1 MAVLDPGVSALGWF
15 LIAPMMLGC
24 MLMLVVALLI
34 NNIQR
39 RFPYY
44 WWSPEETGRR
54 WKKQHPHHHQ
64 EHAKHVDGPSLEDGK
79 ELEKTDTE
87 TTRAASAFGSG
98 SGSGS
103 GSGDSDEDTD
113 LERQTTV
120 TWVEG
125 ERLVVS
131 KNHVTIPRSMYL
143 TYEEKI
149 VLETLSQRLS

>member
-1 MAVLDPGVSALGWF
+1 MAVLDDDVSALGWF
-15 LIAPMMLGC
+15 LVAPVMLGC
-24 MLMLVVALLI
+24 IIMLAVALLI

-54 WKKQHPHHHQ
+54 WKKQHHQPHQ
-64 EHAKHVDGPSLEDGK
+64 QGKHVDGPSSESEKG
-79 ELEKTDTE
+79 LEKTNSE
-87 TTRAASAFGSG
+87 TSGAASASG
-98 SGSGS
+98 SGSGE
-103 GSGDSDEDTD
+103 DEDTD
-113 LERQTTV
+113 LERQATV

>member
-1 MAVLDPGVSALGWF
+1 MAVLDPDVSALGWF
-15 LIAPMMLGC
+15 LVAPLMLGC

-54 WKKQHPHHHQ
+54 WKKQHPHHHHK
-64 EHAKHVDGPSLEDGK
+64 EGKHVDRSSLEGGK
-79 ELEKTDTE
+79 DLEKTDTE
-87 TTRAASAFGSG
+87 TTRAASASG

-103 GSGDSDEDTD
+103 GSGEDEDTDTD

>member
-1 MAVLDPGVSALGWF
+1 MAVLDPDVSALGWF
-15 LIAPMMLGC
+15 LVAPLMLGC

-64 EHAKHVDGPSLEDGK
+64 KQGKQVDESSLEGGK
-79 ELEKTDTE
+79 DLEKTDTE
-87 TTRAASAFGSG
+87 TTRAASASG

-103 GSGDSDEDTD
+103 GSGEDEDTDTD